1 MKFKET
7 EIRKKQNDKRENDLL
22 VKDIFHTFL

>member
-7 EIRKKQNDKRENDLL
+7 EIRKKQNNKRENDLL